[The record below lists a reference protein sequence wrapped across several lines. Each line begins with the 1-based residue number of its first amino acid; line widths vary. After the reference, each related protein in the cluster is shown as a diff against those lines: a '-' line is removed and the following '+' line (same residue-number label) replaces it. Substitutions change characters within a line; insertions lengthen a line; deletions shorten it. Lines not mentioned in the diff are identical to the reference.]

1 MIITKI
7 IKFTKRKLKKI
18 LFRSNIELQQE
29 VKSLNHKIESLRLE
43 NLYLKIM
50 RYFDN
55 HDNSLY
61 LNEIKYLEKKG
72 ELDVFPYEY
81 VKRFQDSEV
90 FYDNNE
96 KLNYVLHANK
106 KLFFPIEQSVEEIKW
121 SYTNYI
127 ENENLLGGNY
137 KEKNPHQY
145 ITDRFF
151 VDKDDVILDLGSA
164 EALFALHHV
173 DTAKFIII
181 VENNPLW
188 TKALEATFRPYKN
201 KVKII
206 NKIVSNFKSDE
217 SITLD
222 EIMNEFPKEK
232 FFIKMDIE
240 GVEKDI
246 LQSNAL
252 TFLKYPSFKIACAT
266 YHNNDDA
273 QIIEQIL
280 KDYGFNIEF
289 SEGYLLFLY
298 DEFEL
303 KPPYFRKGILRAS
316 KIN

>member
-29 VKSLNHKIESLRLE
+29 IKGLNHKIESLRLE

-55 HDNSLY
+55 HDKSLY

-81 VKRFQDSEV
+81 VKRFEDSEV
-90 FYDNNE
+90 FYDKIE
-96 KLNYVLHANK
+96 KLNYVLHENK
-106 KLFFPIEQSVEEIKW
+106 KLFFPIEQSIEEIKW
-121 SYTNYI
+121 SYVNYI
-127 ENENLLGGNY
+127 ENENLLGGSY

-145 ITDRFF
+145 ITDKFF

-173 DTAKFIII
+173 DIAKFILI

-188 TKALEATFRPYKN
+188 SKALEATFRPYTN

-206 NKIVSNFKSDE
+206 NKNVSNFKSAE

-222 EIMNEFPKEK
+222 EIMAEFSNEN
-232 FFIKMDIE
+232 FFVKMDLE

-252 TFLKYPSFKIACAT
+252 TFSKYTNIKIACAT
-266 YHNNDDA
+266 YHNDEDA
-273 QIIEQIL
+273 QIIERIL

-298 DEFEL
+298 DDMEL

>member
-7 IKFTKRKLKKI
+7 IKFTKRKLKKFF
-18 LFRSNIELQQE
+18 FRSNIDLQE
-29 VKSLNHKIESLRLE
+29 EIKDLNDKIEGLRLE
-43 NLYLKIM
+43 NLYLTIM

-55 HDNSLY
+55 HDKSLY

-81 VKRFQDSEV
+81 MKRFEDSEV
-90 FYDNNE
+90 FYDKIE
-96 KLNYVLHANK
+96 KLNYVLHENK
-106 KLFFPIEQSVEEIKW
+106 KLYFPIELSVEDIKW
-121 SYTNYI
+121 SYANYI

-188 TKALEATFRPYKN
+188 SKALEATFRPYKN

-222 EIMNEFPKEK
+222 EIMNEFPKAK
-232 FFIKMDIE
+232 FFIKMDLE

-246 LQSNAL
+246 LQSNTL
-252 TFLKYPSFKIACAT
+252 TFSKYPSFKIACAT

>member
-1 MIITKI
+1 MVIIEI
-7 IKFTKRKLKKI
+7 IKLLKRKLKKI
-18 LFRSNIELQQE
+18 LFRSNIDLQE
-29 VKSLNHKIESLRLE
+29 EIKDLNDKIECLRLE

-55 HDNSLY
+55 HDKSLY
-61 LNEIKYLEKKG
+61 ESEIKYLEKKG

-81 VKRFQDSEV
+81 VKRFEDSV
-90 FYDNNE
+90 VLYDKKE
-96 KLNYVLHANK
+96 KLNYVLHENK

-145 ITDRFF
+145 ITDKFY

-164 EALFALHHV
+164 EALFALHNV

-188 TKALEATFRPYKN
+188 SKALEATFRPYIN

-206 NKIVSNFKSDE
+206 NKIVSNFKNAE
-217 SITLD
+217 SITID
-222 EIMNEFPKEK
+222 EIITEFPNEK
-232 FFIKMDIE
+232 FFIKMDLE

-246 LQSNAL
+246 LKSNAL
-252 TFLKYPSFKIACAT
+252 TFSEYTSFKIACAT
-266 YHNNDDA
+266 YHNDEDA
-273 QIIEQIL
+273 QIIEQML
-280 KDYGFNIEF
+280 ENYGFNIEF

-298 DEFEL
+298 NDLEL
-303 KPPYFRKGILRAS
+303 KPPYFRKGIIRAS
-316 KIN
+316 KIK

>member
-18 LFRSNIELQQE
+18 LFRSSIELQQE
-29 VKSLNHKIESLRLE
+29 IKDLNHKIESLRLE

-55 HDNSLY
+55 HDKSLY

-81 VKRFQDSEV
+81 VKRFEDSEV
-90 FYDNNE
+90 FYDKIE
-96 KLNYVLHANK
+96 KLNYVLHENK
-106 KLFFPIEQSVEEIKW
+106 KLFFPIEQSIEEIKW
-121 SYTNYI
+121 SYVNYI
-127 ENENLLGGNY
+127 ENENLLGGSY

-145 ITDRFF
+145 ITDKFF

-173 DTAKFIII
+173 DIAKFILI

-188 TKALEATFRPYKN
+188 SKALEATFRPYTN

-206 NKIVSNFKSDE
+206 NKNVSNFKSAE

-222 EIMNEFPKEK
+222 EIMAEFSNEN
-232 FFIKMDIE
+232 FFVKMDLE

-252 TFLKYPSFKIACAT
+252 TFSKYTNIKIACAT
-266 YHNNDDA
+266 YHNDEDA

-280 KDYGFNIEF
+280 NDYGFNIEF

-298 DEFEL
+298 DDMEL